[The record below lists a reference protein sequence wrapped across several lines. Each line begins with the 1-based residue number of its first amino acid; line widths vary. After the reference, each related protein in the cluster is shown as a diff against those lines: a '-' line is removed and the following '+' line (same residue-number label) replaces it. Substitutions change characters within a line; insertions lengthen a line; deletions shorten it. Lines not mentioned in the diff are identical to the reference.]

1 MTHKILVFCEGD
13 FEAIITKETEHDA
26 IAWAG
31 GAEYGAG
38 KYGAGSFAA
47 FVVGHD
53 DEEIEEYAQSY
64 PDAVA
69 DARRALSRR
78 SSQAGGD
85 GHG

>member
-1 MTHKILVFCEGD
+1 MTHKVLVFCEGD
-13 FEAIITKETEHDA
+13 FEDIIVKESEHDA

-53 DEEIEEYAQSY
+53 DEEIEEYAAMH
-64 PDAVA
+64 PEAVA
-69 DARRALSRR
+69 DARKALARR
-78 SSQAGGD
+78 SSQAGGSGD
-85 GHG
+85 G